1 MPTKKLRVLF
11 VCIGNAC
18 RSPMAEAIAKREAAD
33 VLEASSAGL
42 YPLGEIPDETQETLS
57 RNGYSAVGLSSK
69 PITNRIWNQADLVIN
84 LSGRIRD
91 IAFDDPSKVEDWD
104 VADPYNSRATPTAHP
119 SPRRWL
125 ASATQITVTSSCREG
140 TISVAPETVPV
151 SLDGA
156 PTQFYVWVL

>member
-69 PITNRIWNQADLVIN
+69 PITNRIWNEADLVIN

-91 IAFDDPSKVEDWD
+91 IAFDDPAKVEDWD
-104 VADPYNSRATPTAHP
+104 VADPYGANPAFYQTILEQLQQRI
-119 SPRRWL
+119 RLL
-125 ASATQITVTSSCREG
+125 ADRLRQQRKSQ
-140 TISVAPETVPV
+140 
-151 SLDGA
+151 
-156 PTQFYVWVL
+156 

>member
-1 MPTKKLRVLF
+1 MPAKKLRVLF

-69 PITNRIWNQADLVIN
+69 PITNRIWNEADLVIN

-104 VADPYNSRATPTAHP
+104 VADPYGANPAFYETILEQLRQ
-119 SPRRWL
+119 RIRLL
-125 ASATQITVTSSCREG
+125 ADRLRQQRKSQ
-140 TISVAPETVPV
+140 
-151 SLDGA
+151 
-156 PTQFYVWVL
+156 

>member
-1 MPTKKLRVLF
+1 MPAKKLRVLF

-69 PITNRIWNQADLVIN
+69 PITNRIWNEADLVIN

-104 VADPYNSRATPTAHP
+104 VADPYGANPAFYETILEQLRQ
-119 SPRRWL
+119 RIRLL
-125 ASATQITVTSSCREG
+125 A
-140 TISVAPETVPV
+140 
-151 SLDGA
+151 DGLR
-156 PTQFYVWVL
+156 QQRKSQ

>member
-1 MPTKKLRVLF
+1 MPAKKVRVLF

-69 PITNRIWNQADLVIN
+69 PITNKAWNEADLVIN

-91 IAFDDPSKVEDWD
+91 IAFDDPAKVEDWE
-104 VADPYNSRATPTAHP
+104 VADPYGANPAFYQTILEQLQQRIRLLANRL
-119 SPRRWL
+119 RRQRK
-125 ASATQITVTSSCREG
+125 SK
-140 TISVAPETVPV
+140 
-151 SLDGA
+151 
-156 PTQFYVWVL
+156 

>member
-69 PITNRIWNQADLVIN
+69 PITNRIWNEADLVIN

-91 IAFDDPSKVEDWD
+91 IAFDDPAKVEDWD
-104 VADPYNSRATPTAHP
+104 VADPYGANPAFYQTILEQLQQRV
-119 SPRRWL
+119 RLL
-125 ASATQITVTSSCREG
+125 ADRLRQQRKSQ
-140 TISVAPETVPV
+140 
-151 SLDGA
+151 
-156 PTQFYVWVL
+156 

>member
-1 MPTKKLRVLF
+1 MPAKKLRVLF

-57 RNGYSAVGLSSK
+57 RNGYSAEGLSSK
-69 PITNRIWNQADLVIN
+69 PITNRIWNEADLVIN

-91 IAFDDPSKVEDWD
+91 IAFDDPAKVEDWD
-104 VADPYNSRATPTAHP
+104 VADPYGANPGFYQTILEQLQQRI
-119 SPRRWL
+119 RLL
-125 ASATQITVTSSCREG
+125 ADRLRQQRKSK
-140 TISVAPETVPV
+140 
-151 SLDGA
+151 
-156 PTQFYVWVL
+156 

>member
-1 MPTKKLRVLF
+1 MPAKKLRVLF

-69 PITNRIWNQADLVIN
+69 PITNRIWNEADLVIN

-91 IAFDDPSKVEDWD
+91 IAFDDPAKVEDWD
-104 VADPYNSRATPTAHP
+104 VADPYGANPAFYQTILEQLQQRI
-119 SPRRWL
+119 RLL
-125 ASATQITVTSSCREG
+125 ADRLRQQRKAK
-140 TISVAPETVPV
+140 
-151 SLDGA
+151 
-156 PTQFYVWVL
+156 

>member
-69 PITNRIWNQADLVIN
+69 PITNRIWNEADLVIN

-104 VADPYNSRATPTAHP
+104 VADPYGANPAFYETILEQLRQ
-119 SPRRWL
+119 RIRLL
-125 ASATQITVTSSCREG
+125 ADRLRQKRKSQ
-140 TISVAPETVPV
+140 
-151 SLDGA
+151 
-156 PTQFYVWVL
+156 

>member
-69 PITNRIWNQADLVIN
+69 PITNRIWNEADLVIN

-91 IAFDDPSKVEDWD
+91 IAFDDPAKVEDWA
-104 VADPYNSRATPTAHP
+104 VADPYGGNPAFYQTILEQLQQRI
-119 SPRRWL
+119 RLL
-125 ASATQITVTSSCREG
+125 ADRLRQQRKSQ
-140 TISVAPETVPV
+140 
-151 SLDGA
+151 
-156 PTQFYVWVL
+156 

>member
-69 PITNRIWNQADLVIN
+69 PITNRIWNQADLIIH

-104 VADPYNSRATPTAHP
+104 VADPYGANPAFYETILEQLRQ
-119 SPRRWL
+119 RIRLL
-125 ASATQITVTSSCREG
+125 A
-140 TISVAPETVPV
+140 
-151 SLDGA
+151 DGLR
-156 PTQFYVWVL
+156 QQRKSQ

>member
-69 PITNRIWNQADLVIN
+69 PITNKIWNEADLVIN

-91 IAFDDPSKVEDWD
+91 IAFDDPAKVEDWD
-104 VADPYNSRATPTAHP
+104 VADPYGANPAFYQTILEQLQQRI
-119 SPRRWL
+119 RLL
-125 ASATQITVTSSCREG
+125 ADRLRQQRKAK
-140 TISVAPETVPV
+140 
-151 SLDGA
+151 
-156 PTQFYVWVL
+156 

>member
-1 MPTKKLRVLF
+1 MPAKKLRVLF

-57 RNGYSAVGLSSK
+57 RNGYSASGLSSK
-69 PITNRIWNQADLVIN
+69 PITNKTWNEADLVIN

-91 IAFDDPSKVEDWD
+91 IAFDDPAKVEDWD
-104 VADPYNSRATPTAHP
+104 VADPYGANPAFYQTILEQLQQRI
-119 SPRRWL
+119 RLL
-125 ASATQITVTSSCREG
+125 ADRLRQQRKSK
-140 TISVAPETVPV
+140 
-151 SLDGA
+151 
-156 PTQFYVWVL
+156 

>member
-69 PITNRIWNQADLVIN
+69 PITNRIWNEADLVIN

-104 VADPYNSRATPTAHP
+104 VADPYGANPAFYETILEQLRQ
-119 SPRRWL
+119 RIRLL
-125 ASATQITVTSSCREG
+125 ADRLRQQRKSK
-140 TISVAPETVPV
+140 
-151 SLDGA
+151 
-156 PTQFYVWVL
+156 

>member
-1 MPTKKLRVLF
+1 MPSKKLRVLF

-57 RNGYSAVGLSSK
+57 RSGYSAVGLSSK
-69 PITNRIWNQADLVIN
+69 PITNRIWNEADLVIN

-91 IAFDDPSKVEDWD
+91 IAFDDPAKVEDWD
-104 VADPYNSRATPTAHP
+104 VADPYGANPAFYQTILEQLQQRV
-119 SPRRWL
+119 RLL
-125 ASATQITVTSSCREG
+125 ADRLRQQRKSQ
-140 TISVAPETVPV
+140 
-151 SLDGA
+151 
-156 PTQFYVWVL
+156 

>member
-1 MPTKKLRVLF
+1 MPAKKLHVLF

-18 RSPMAEAIAKREAAD
+18 RSPMAEAIAKREGAD

-69 PITNRIWNQADLVIN
+69 PITNKAWNEADLVIN

-91 IAFDDPSKVEDWD
+91 IAFDDPAKVEDWD
-104 VADPYNSRATPTAHP
+104 VEDPYGANPAFYQTILEHLQQRI
-119 SPRRWL
+119 RLL
-125 ASATQITVTSSCREG
+125 ADRLRQQRKSK
-140 TISVAPETVPV
+140 
-151 SLDGA
+151 
-156 PTQFYVWVL
+156 

>member
-18 RSPMAEAIAKREAAD
+18 RSPMAEAIAKHEAAD

-69 PITNRIWNQADLVIN
+69 PITNRIWNEADLVIN

-91 IAFDDPSKVEDWD
+91 IAFDDPSKVEDWE
-104 VADPYNSRATPTAHP
+104 VADPYGANPAFYETILEQLRQ
-119 SPRRWL
+119 RIRLL
-125 ASATQITVTSSCREG
+125 ADRLRQQRKSQ
-140 TISVAPETVPV
+140 
-151 SLDGA
+151 
-156 PTQFYVWVL
+156 

>member
-57 RNGYSAVGLSSK
+57 RNGYSPVGLSSK
-69 PITNRIWNQADLVIN
+69 PITNRIWNEADLVIN

-104 VADPYNSRATPTAHP
+104 VADPYGANPAFYETILEQLRQ
-119 SPRRWL
+119 RIRLL
-125 ASATQITVTSSCREG
+125 ADRLRQQRKSQ
-140 TISVAPETVPV
+140 
-151 SLDGA
+151 
-156 PTQFYVWVL
+156 

>member
-69 PITNRIWNQADLVIN
+69 PITNRIWNEADLVIN

-91 IAFDDPSKVEDWD
+91 IAFDDPAKVEDWD
-104 VADPYNSRATPTAHP
+104 VADPYGANPAFYETILEQLRQ
-119 SPRRWL
+119 RIRLL
-125 ASATQITVTSSCREG
+125 A
-140 TISVAPETVPV
+140 
-151 SLDGA
+151 DGLR
-156 PTQFYVWVL
+156 QQRKSQ

>member
-1 MPTKKLRVLF
+1 MTTKKLRVLF

-69 PITNRIWNQADLVIN
+69 PITNRIWNEADLVIN

-91 IAFDDPSKVEDWD
+91 IAFDDPAKVEDWD
-104 VADPYNSRATPTAHP
+104 VADPYGANPAFYQTILEQLQQRI
-119 SPRRWL
+119 RLL
-125 ASATQITVTSSCREG
+125 ADRLRQQRKSQ
-140 TISVAPETVPV
+140 
-151 SLDGA
+151 
-156 PTQFYVWVL
+156 

>member
-69 PITNRIWNQADLVIN
+69 PITNRIWNEADLVIN

-91 IAFDDPSKVEDWD
+91 IAFDDPAKVEDWD
-104 VADPYNSRATPTAHP
+104 VADPYGANPAFYETILEQLRQ
-119 SPRRWL
+119 RIRLL
-125 ASATQITVTSSCREG
+125 ADRLRQQRKSQ
-140 TISVAPETVPV
+140 
-151 SLDGA
+151 
-156 PTQFYVWVL
+156 